1 MIDDYQDIEKEC
13 KEIEKSSENQ
23 IQNIKN
29 IFDKINAFH
38 SSIKSLKNN
47 IDSIPFLSNN
57 PFVFLDSS
65 LNNFTNLLDKNQQV
79 IEKWVLKPL
88 NNLMN
93 NIKITFKDNLK
104 RLNDI
109 KIDLSEEKTKLNIKK
124 MNFFIFILKM
134 IKRIIKRKMNLKKMK

>member
-104 RLNDI
+104 RLNEI
-109 KIDLSEEKTKLNIKK
+109 KIDLSEEKKINY
-124 MNFFIFILKM
+124 
-134 IKRIIKRKMNLKKMK
+134 